1 MGVKTNRQKRWSLAQ
16 QAKILKQVSKLLEKG
31 YTLSQALSFLT
42 FQVSNKEKTDI
53 EKCLEQL
60 KRGESLHD
68 AFVKL
73 QFHRDIL
80 SYLYFAEQHGNLQF
94 ALKESS
100 SMIEEKVRHRK
111 KFQKLVQ
118 YPVLLLLFILSI
130 LFVLST
136 VLLPQ
141 FEALYLSFGNK
152 QSSFILLFMQAMSFF
167 PFVLPAVI
175 SMPIILYLFYVI
187 YIKKLPPV
195 VQMQL
200 FMRVPVIRTFTRLF
214 NSYFFSVHMSNLLN
228 GGLSIY
234 ECFALFQKQEHHPFF
249 QVEAFAFTDQLSSG
263 MRLDH
268 IVSGKSHYEKDLVH
282 VIVHGQQN
290 GELSQELYDYSLFMM
305 ERMEQF
311 IFRILKYVQ
320 PLTFLF
326 IGIVILLMYMS
337 VMLPMLEVMSSL

>member
-1 MGVKTNRQKRWSLAQ
+1 
-16 QAKILKQVSKLLEKG
+16 
-31 YTLSQALSFLT
+31 
-42 FQVSNKEKTDI
+42 
-53 EKCLEQL
+53 
-60 KRGESLHD
+60 
-68 AFVKL
+68 
-73 QFHRDIL
+73 
-80 SYLYFAEQHGNLQF
+80 
-94 ALKESS
+94 
-100 SMIEEKVRHRK
+100 
-111 KFQKLVQ
+111 
-118 YPVLLLLFILSI
+118 
-130 LFVLST
+130 
-136 VLLPQ
+136 
-141 FEALYLSFGNK
+141 
-152 QSSFILLFMQAMSFF
+152 
-167 PFVLPAVI
+167 
-175 SMPIILYLFYVI
+175 
-187 YIKKLPPV
+187 
-195 VQMQL
+195 MQL

-268 IVSGKSHYEKDLVH
+268 IVSGKSHYEKDLAQ